1 MDVSY
6 TPHHAAWRALTES
19 NPMDSYSV
27 RDVERVL
34 QLSRSTIRGLIDGGW
49 VKPTRGPRGQFR
61 FSFQDLIVLRTAR
74 ALTLARV
81 PRRRI
86 LRSLQEL
93 RRHLPEEAPL
103 SGLNICAVGD
113 RVVVR
118 DGAGSFQAD
127 DGQCLLELDVRV
139 RGGVLNVTD
148 RQTAD
153 GKATGARIEAGR
165 AAVRSEKATRK
176 ARPQSTESSSV
187 GEITDWFTE
196 GLELEDE
203 NPRAAQKAYARAVD
217 AEPANSSAWIN
228 WGRLLHE
235 AGDVRQ
241 AESVYRRALVTCGP
255 DPLLMFN
262 LGVLLEDV
270 GRTNAALE
278 AYQSA
283 IVEDPGLADCHYNLA
298 RLYESLG
305 KQQHAIR
312 HLGQYR
318 RLLTSS
324 VAR

>member
-6 TPHHAAWRALTES
+6 TAQHAAWRALTES
-19 NPMDSYSV
+19 DPMDSYSV

-61 FSFQDLIVLRTAR
+61 FSFRDLIVLRTAR

-113 RVVVR
+113 RVVVH

-139 RGGVLNVTD
+139 QGGVLNVTD

-153 GKATGARIEAGR
+153 SAARPAGARAEGSR
-165 AAVRSEKATRK
+165 PAARSERAGVRK
-176 ARPQSTESSSV
+176 ARQPSAEEV
-187 GEITDWFTE
+187 TDWFAE

-283 IVEDPGLADCHYNLA
+283 IVEDPRLADCHYNLA